1 MIHRHPEAEKR
12 PTFDSLV
19 EQLSVPDEELLSWS
33 ENEDMVYAQAKQVGA
48 KLNMG
53 KDFYK
58 DLQTQYLDQS
68 DPKASISY
76 EEVVY
81 GSP

>member
-33 ENEDMVYAQAKQVGA
+33 ENEHMVYAQAKQVGA

-53 KDFYK
+53 KDLYK
-58 DLQTQYLDQS
+58 DMQTQYLDQS
-68 DPKASISY
+68 DLKASISY